1 MFDIGWSEL
10 LVIAVVAI
18 IVMGPKEL
26 PRLMRTFGHYT
37 GKLRRAAGE
46 FQRQFEDAVRES
58 ELDEVRKALHD
69 VRDTSADLSTSI
81 DKPLMTAKPP
91 AAAAGPSTL
100 PPAPAAAAKPKRKTS
115 AKSAA
120 EQPKSGAAKPKS
132 ATVKPKAAAAKT
144 KPAAAKARKSK
155 DAKP

>member
-18 IVMGPKEL
+18 VVMGPKEL
-26 PRLMRTFGHYT
+26 PRLMRTFGYYT

-58 ELDEVRKALHD
+58 ELDEVRKAMHD
-69 VRDTSADLSTSI
+69 VRDTSADLSASI
-81 DKPLMTAKPP
+81 DKPLMTANPP
-91 AAAAGPSTL
+91 SAAAGPSTL
-100 PPAPAAAAKPKRKTS
+100 PPAPLPAAKPKRKTS

-120 EQPKSGAAKPKS
+120 EQPKSSAAKPKS
-132 ATVKPKAAAAKT
+132 AAAKPRGAVAKPKGAAAK
-144 KPAAAKARKSK
+144 PRKSK

>member
-18 IVMGPKEL
+18 VVMGPKEL

-58 ELDEVRKALHD
+58 ELDEIRKALHD

-100 PPAPAAAAKPKRKTS
+100 LPAPAVAAKPKRKTS

-120 EQPKSGAAKPKS
+120 DQSKSGVANPKSPAAKTKTAVAKPKS
-132 ATVKPKAAAAKT
+132 AAAK
-144 KPAAAKARKSK
+144 PRKSK